1 MSPLVKKEIRLL
13 LPSFLIGVALTLGNV
28 LLKDDQF
35 GFNAFVAVI
44 SFFSCSAIAVFI
56 ALNSFGAEISSGTFS
71 MLLAQPMSRHRI
83 WRTKVLLLAAALFI
97 GGLLWCA
104 ILYLRFEVFTHP
116 KGLGDFWDIF
126 LGTWLFLLAI
136 YSGALW
142 TVLLFRQMAAAFWFT
157 VLTPAALL
165 MTISNLLEH
174 YPDKVVNDV
183 LMVVFIIYGIVG
195 YWFAHWLFMNA
206 QDAQWTGGTI
216 VAPGV
221 RGLPAWL
228 SKPAARYHGGSHA
241 ALWRK
246 EFQLYQSQFIM
257 AFALLVIHLGV
268 IVTRKLGHFPINS
281 SLEFVLESFW
291 LLWFV
296 MPFLAGCAAVAEERK
311 FGTHESQLCLPAR
324 RRMQF
329 TVKLSVVLLLSLL
342 FGAAMPL
349 LTEGTRVLPD
359 AHIKLFDAFLAQ
371 LEMSRIPLQAL
382 KQSFF
387 WICLGQINHFM
398 PLLTLVGI
406 ATGIGLVSF
415 YISTLARN
423 TLQAMGPAVTGL
435 ILFVLLMTAA
445 QVSEF
450 ASHPLWRG
458 ELIYFIGLP
467 VISLTLLALAF
478 WNFRHLATGWQ
489 LWLRNLLILA
499 ASLVLVVV
507 ATAAIYHRAWE
518 KLTPFEP
525 AHGAARLVL
534 TNPASLSEHWNEISV
549 RLPDGK
555 IWMAHFVPGSFS
567 SSPVA
572 FALGNIAVPVGAG
585 SFIEGSNWLSVVRGG
600 WQEQVGIKT
609 DGSLWVS
616 ETPARQERSA
626 SGKWKLTEAGNLV
639 RFGNETNWSSLQ
651 PVNLSVLLVKND
663 GTLWRWGPTK
673 FNFRQKPWPGLRSF
687 TPNRLGME
695 SNWAGFFQSGYQ
707 MFLRK
712 TDSTVWALDD
722 NAWDTNG
729 VTDKLDGLS
738 LRAVTGMGHGKFYS
752 TAEMLFG
759 FGSEL
764 GIRDDGTFRIW
775 ADSKYDPR
783 LREIVWSATDLAIGN
798 TTNWL
803 AVAGSGRKMVT
814 LKNGGSLWFWDF
826 SWDPRYGWDPKSE
839 ERKMQNQPP
848 IRLGTHSDWISIAS
862 AEDGIISLAA
872 DGSLWFWQLQRP
884 RYYYNTGWQFE
895 PLLAP
900 PRKPVF
906 LGNIFN
912 AR

>member
-1 MSPLVKKEIRLL
+1 MNPLVKKEIRLL
-13 LPSFLIGVALTLGNV
+13 LPGWSITMLLALSIWLLPEHLGSRPSIISILLVIPYLLCPLMLIMTVLG
-28 LLKDDQF
+28 
-35 GFNAFVAVI
+35 
-44 SFFSCSAIAVFI
+44 
-56 ALNSFGAEISSGTFS
+56 SFGWEFSSGTFS
-71 MLLAQPMSRHRI
+71 MLLAQPLSRARI
-83 WRTKVLLLAAALFI
+83 WWTKSLLLMGAVLLVWFVWCYSQTASKQVNSNLEELEISTALA
-97 GGLLWCA
+97 
-104 ILYLRFEVFTHP
+104 V
-116 KGLGDFWDIF
+116 
-126 LGTWLFLLAI
+126 LAI
-136 YSGALW
+136 YSGGLW
-142 TVLLFRQMAAAFWFT
+142 TVLLLRQVAAAFWFT

-165 MTISNLLEH
+165 MSVSDLLEH
-174 YPDKVVNDV
+174 YPDKVVNHV
-183 LMVVFIIYGIVG
+183 LIVIFSIYSLGG
-195 YWFAHWLFMNA
+195 YWFAHWLFIRA
-206 QDAQWTGGTI
+206 QDAQWTGGAI
-216 VAPGV
+216 ALPG
-221 RGLPAWL
+221 RHGLPVWR
-228 SKPAARYHGGSHA
+228 SMPAAKRRRGSRA
-241 ALWRK
+241 VLWRK
-246 EFQLYQSQFIM
+246 EFQLYQPLFIM
-257 AFALLVIHLGV
+257 AFALLVMHLGV
-268 IVTRKLGHFPINS
+268 IVTRKLGHFPVNS
-281 SLEFVLESFW
+281 SLQFVLEKFW

-296 MPFLAGCAAVAEERK
+296 FPFLAGCAAVAEERK
-311 FGTHESQLCLPAR
+311 FGTHESQLCLPSKQR
-324 RRMQF
+324 TQF
-329 TVKLSVVLLLSLL
+329 TVKLWVVLLLSLL

-359 AHIKLFDAFLAQ
+359 AHIKLFSAFLAQ

-387 WICLGQINHFM
+387 WICLGQMNHFM

-423 TLQAMGPAVTGL
+423 TLQALGPAVLGL
-435 ILFVLLMTAA
+435 ILFVLLMPAA

-458 ELIYFIGLP
+458 ELVYFIGLP

-489 LWLRNLLILA
+489 LWLRNLLTLA
-499 ASLVLVVV
+499 VLLALVVV
-507 ATAAIYHRAWE
+507 ATTAIYHRAWE

-525 AHGAARLVL
+525 AHGAARLAL
-534 TNPASLSEHWNEISV
+534 TKPASINEHWNEISV
-549 RLPDGK
+549 RLPDRK
-555 IWMAHFVPGSFS
+555 IWMAHFMPGSFS

-585 SFIEGSNWLSVVRGG
+585 SFIEGSNWVMVKRFQHEL
-600 WQEQVGIKT
+600 VGIKT
-609 DGSLWVS
+609 DGTLWVS
-616 ETPARQERSA
+616 EKPWRANGFQASERKKNDEEMRQ
-626 SGKWKLTEAGNLV
+626 LV
-639 RFGNETNWSSLQ
+639 QFGNGTNWSSLQ
-651 PVNLSVLLVKND
+651 PFNLSVLLVKDD

-673 FNFRQKPWPGLRSF
+673 FDFRQKPWPGLLSF
-687 TPNRLGME
+687 TPYRLGME

-712 TDSTVWALDD
+712 TDSNIWALDD
-722 NAWDTNG
+722 IGWDTNG
-729 VTDKLDGLS
+729 VTHKLDGMS

-759 FGSEL
+759 SGSEL

-798 TTNWL
+798 QTNWL
-803 AVAGSGRKMVT
+803 AVAGAGRKMVT
-814 LKNGGSLWFWDF
+814 LKNDGSLWFWDF

-839 ERKMQNQPP
+839 KRKMQNQPP
-848 IRLGTHSDWISIAS
+848 IRLGTHSDWISITS
-862 AEDGIISLAA
+862 AENGIISLAA
-872 DGSLWFWQLQRP
+872 DGGLWFWQLQRP

-900 PRKPVF
+900 SCKPVY
-906 LGNIFN
+906 LGNIFS